1 MKKLL
6 AIAAATAAAAFVLAG
21 CAASGTP
28 TAAASPTTVTVSAKV
43 TVTDVSRS
51 TQTVT
56 NTQTH
61 TVTVTPEV
69 TTTAP
74 ITPAGL
80 GGGAA
85 AEPYLP
91 PEGYTVFGVA
101 STSTTSYRFLNN
113 EEFECAES
121 DDSCW
126 GLSIHTQTGCSRG
139 GSAILAVSVKDSDAG
154 PLGEITGS
162 FAASAPNEAVPIVI
176 GQVGLRP
183 TPETA
188 LTARLTSVTCSS

>member
-6 AIAAATAAAAFVLAG
+6 AIAAAAGAAAFLLAG

-28 TAAASPTTVTVSAKV
+28 SAAAAPTTVTVTAKV

-56 NTQTH
+56 ATRTQ
-61 TVTVTPEV
+61 TVTVTPDV
-69 TTTAP
+69 AVSSP
-74 ITPAGL
+74 GPSTPAGPS
-80 GGGAA
+80 
-85 AEPYLP
+85 AEPYVP

-113 EEFECAES
+113 DEFECAET

-139 GSAILAVSVKDSDAG
+139 GSAILTVSVKDSDAG
-154 PLGEITGS
+154 PIGEVTGT
-162 FAASAPNEAVPIVI
+162 FAESAPNEAVPVVI

-188 LTARLTSVTCSS
+188 LTAQLSSVTCSS

>member
-6 AIAAATAAAAFVLAG
+6 AIAAAAGASMFVLAG

-43 TVTDVSRS
+43 TVTDISRT
-51 TQTVT
+51 TQTLT
-56 NTQTH
+56 ATQTE
-61 TVTVTPEV
+61 TVTVTPDVAVSSPE
-69 TTTAP
+69 P
-74 ITPAGL
+74 ITPAT
-80 GGGAA
+80 
-85 AEPYLP
+85 PYLP

-101 STSTTSYRFLNN
+101 STSTTSYRFLGN
-113 EEFECAES
+113 EEFDCAET

-139 GSAILAVSVKDSDAG
+139 GSAILTVSVKDSDAG
-154 PLGEITGS
+154 PVGEITGT
-162 FAASAPNEAVPIVI
+162 FAASAPNEAVPVII

-188 LTARLTSVTCSS
+188 LTARLSSVTCSS